1 MNPNLEA
8 YQNYWAVNGVVFRRY
23 IKAALVITAVLLGYL
38 LIEEHYRYLI
48 VAIVPVAVIM
58 CVSNPRLA
66 VYQFMVLLFSN
77 AMFSR
82 SPVILWL
89 DLSACLLVCAAM
101 LDFLLEYAPPR
112 GFPKLTLNWVL
123 LLVALFITSVAG
135 HNFMLGLKPMAR
147 ITLMAATF
155 LSVYRLSRH
164 FTLRH
169 LVTLFFWL
177 AVLNAFIAL
186 SPLAVSQ
193 QADRLFGLGRK
204 TLDDIMMITLPM
216 GLAFYLWSDKKTAP
230 LYLLGSGFIFLTLLA
245 TQSRL
250 PTMFALAFSA
260 LVMFLALRLI
270 GRKKASGEA
279 RSDSIKSR
287 ATVVRTRRRTKLTLL
302 FGTVLVAVMVALRPE
317 VMTVIWQRFESL
329 ITQTTGGSVAQRL
342 VLWGNAWHAFRDNP
356 LFGLGPGNFDVIQ
369 LIYYYLRFD
378 PIQVYV
384 HGLSAHNLILH
395 YMAETGIVGTSVL
408 IALLIRQLRLARAQ
422 FSVDKA
428 QSDPV
433 IAIILYVLAAMFLI
447 NAFFEAAWMWG
458 QMSFVFVFFLALI
471 VRSHDRT
478 CSVR

>member
-8 YQNYWAVNGVVFRRY
+8 YQNYWAVNGAVFRRY
-23 IKAALVITAVLLGYL
+23 LKVVLAIIVAVLGYL
-38 LIEEHYRYLI
+38 LIGEHYRYLI
-48 VAIVPVAVIM
+48 MAIVPLAVIL

-77 AMFSR
+77 ALFST

-89 DLSACLLVCAAM
+89 DLSACVLVCAAM
-101 LDFLLEYAPPR
+101 LDFFLEYAPPR

-135 HNFMLGLKPMAR
+135 HNFLLGLKPMAR
-147 ITLMAATF
+147 IILMTATF

-169 LVTLFFWL
+169 VVTLFFWL
-177 AVLNAFIAL
+177 AVLNALIAL
-186 SPLAVSQ
+186 VPLAVSQ

-204 TLDDIMMITLPM
+204 TLDDIMMMALPM
-216 GLAFYLWSDKKTAP
+216 GLAFYLWSNKKTAP
-230 LYLLGSGFIFLTLLA
+230 VYLLGSGLIFVTLLA

-250 PTMFALAFSA
+250 PTMFGLAFSA
-260 LVMFLALRLI
+260 LVMFLALRLM
-270 GRKKASGEA
+270 GRRRASGEA
-279 RSDSIKSR
+279 RSDSIRSR
-287 ATVVRTRRRTKLTLL
+287 VAVVLTRRRTNLILML
-302 FGTVLVAVMVALRPE
+302 GVVLVVAMAAVRPE
-317 VMTVIWQRFESL
+317 IMTVVWQRFEAL

-342 VLWGNAWHAFRDNP
+342 VLWGNAWHAFWDNP

-384 HGLSAHNLILH
+384 QGLSAHNLVLH

-408 IALLIRQLRLARAQ
+408 ITLLVHQFRIARAQ
-422 FSVDKA
+422 YKIGKA
-428 QSDPV
+428 QNDPV
-433 IAIILYVLAAMFLI
+433 IAVILYILAAMFLI

-471 VRSHDRT
+471 ARSHDRI
-478 CSVR
+478 CSAK